1 MKKFKLSELAEM
13 FDGKVIG
20 DENLEVIGLNG
31 LDHASETEIVYL
43 DNMKFAKR
51 LNDCKSLA
59 VIVEKEIADKLTDTR
74 QQAQK
79 HIQDSAEQARE
90 EAGKIRENKQKVA
103 EDSSNEFLEKNKDKI
118 EKFIKEITQQ
128 IITTGYEKGQG

>member
-1 MKKFKLSELAEM
+1 MEK
-13 FDGKVIG
+13 I
-20 DENLEVIGLNG
+20 LEEV
-31 LDHASETEIVYL
+31 
-43 DNMKFAKR
+43 
-51 LNDCKSLA
+51 LA
-59 VIVEKEIADKLTDTR
+59 VEKNVDKIIQDARRKAQEIRQNVEKEIADKLTDTR